1 VTSRLFALLVAALV
15 ACRPATP
22 PSTGGVKQL
31 AARPTRTIVAADAR
45 PIVDAW
51 ADALGGRTALENLGD
66 WHAKGS
72 YRRGGVDGTI
82 ELYQSATGAR
92 REILVL
98 GFLREERVFD
108 GERGWLVDRN
118 REVRELGGFELD
130 DQRANAF
137 WGTWSALLTFLR
149 AGSVTRDGDR
159 LVLAP
164 ERGNRPDTVT
174 FDATTHLPTTVVRR
188 DGDKLRTT
196 TLSDWRV
203 VDGVQFPHTI
213 REDNGNPNDA
223 VAITW
228 SQIRRAE
235 LDSKLFARPADR
247 EPDATLVAS
256 PIVVPIEVVYGGLIF
271 MTARIND
278 TPMSFVLDTGA
289 EATVLNS
296 SRLAKLGLQGLGHF
310 ATGAGGGDVELS
322 YVQGVTTKV
331 GDAKTGEAIVRDQI
345 VAAVLLDAL
354 ERPLRRPLDGIL
366 GYDFISRFVVEID
379 YKNKLLRLHDRATYK
394 HAGSATAQRMTL
406 EDSTPF
412 INAALEVPGKPNIG
426 GRFILDTGCLCNVQ
440 VFSPFVDAH
449 SLLTLFPEAK
459 QAGYSAG
466 AGGQTHEM
474 TAVIP
479 GLVIG
484 DRRIDKAVA
493 NFARDKHGASAD
505 PEAAGLIGSL
515 ALGQF
520 TLVLDYKRQQF
531 FLEPPR

>member
-1 VTSRLFALLVAALV
+1 MTARLLALLATALV
-15 ACRPATP
+15 ACRAAP
-22 PSTGGVKQL
+22 PSTGGVKQ
-31 AARPTRTIVAADAR
+31 VVAR
-45 PIVDAW
+45 PIRAVVSADAQPLVDAW
-51 ADALGGRTALENLGD
+51 AQALGGRTAIEHLGD
-66 WHAKGS
+66 WHATGS

-82 ELYQSATGAR
+82 ELYQSASGAR
-92 REILVL
+92 REIISL

-108 GERGWLVDRN
+108 GERGWLIDRN

-137 WGTWSALLTFLR
+137 WGTWSALLTFR
-149 AGSVTRDGDR
+149 RHGDVTREGDT

-164 ERGNRPDTVT
+164 DRGNRADTVS
-174 FDATTHLPTTVVRR
+174 FDATTHLPTTIVRQ
-188 DGDKLRTT
+188 DGEKLRTT
-196 TLSDWRV
+196 TLADWRTAE
-203 VDGVQFPHTI
+203 GVPFPKTI

-223 VAITW
+223 VSITW
-228 SQIRRAE
+228 SEIRRAE
-235 LDSKLFARPADR
+235 LDAKLFVRPAER
-247 EPDATLVAS
+247 EPDIALPTS

-271 MTARIND
+271 MSARING

-296 SRLAKLGLQGLGHF
+296 SRLAKLGLQPFGKF

-322 YVQGVTTKV
+322 YVQGVTTTV

-379 YKNKLLRLHDRATYK
+379 YKNQTLRLYDRATYK
-394 HAGSATAQRMTL
+394 HAGKATAQAMSL

-412 INAALEVPGKPNIG
+412 MFAELEVPNKPNIR
-426 GRFILDTGCLCNVQ
+426 GRFILDTGCLCDVQ

-449 SLLTLFPEAK
+449 ALLTAFPEAK
-459 QAGYSAG
+459 QAGFSAG
-466 AGGQTHEM
+466 AGGQTHEVS
-474 TAVIP
+474 AVIP

-484 DRRIDKAVA
+484 DRRIDKPTA

-505 PEAAGLIGSL
+505 PEAAGLVGSI
-515 ALGQF
+515 ALGRF